1 MRLLRAIDNLMMKA
15 LDRLFG
21 TTDSEEGNDPFSKEM
36 YQKIQSHWG
45 HRIDI
50 GDYHNGENLSIEC
63 MDCYEIIIDFDR
75 PESEPEEEPTIHEIM
90 LGIMLARTID
100 EEVKQ

>member
-21 TTDSEEGNDPFSKEM
+21 TTDSEE
-36 YQKIQSHWG
+36 
-45 HRIDI
+45 
-50 GDYHNGENLSIEC
+50 
-63 MDCYEIIIDFDR
+63 
-75 PESEPEEEPTIHEIM
+75 EPTIHEIM